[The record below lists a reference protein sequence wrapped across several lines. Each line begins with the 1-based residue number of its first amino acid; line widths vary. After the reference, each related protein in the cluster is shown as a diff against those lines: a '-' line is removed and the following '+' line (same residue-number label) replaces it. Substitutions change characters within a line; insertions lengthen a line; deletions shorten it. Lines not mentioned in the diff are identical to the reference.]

1 MSGRSNIC
9 QLCGEPGERGIYD
22 IRPVTIIYHYANGA
36 PGHHGMLVCH
46 VCRRG
51 DLVGAY
57 HYKDAPN
64 PKSKIS
70 KRKCVRHNKQP
81 SKITDIIKAS
91 PDGMEKF
98 LTRAAKK
105 IDDQEKFVALVK
117 TDDNLVSLFYFDGKE
132 LSRKDGAGKCS
143 RLTSF
148 DTLSNS
154 IKEILRSY
162 PDGDFRVFKW
172 TEGDRI
178 FLDVIAQA
186 DIPGIMRLPKVIAN
200 RVIRNPACRDDKN
213 TKLKNTKLTPKETD
227 EKNREFLNAYVPK
240 SFTTRNSE
248 GKVLYYCCAKVTP
261 SGSES
266 LRQGLRSRGFSVK
279 VCFEGT
285 KSHRIYCVYSNADI
299 AKKIRD
305 FGYITAFSMLK
316 KK

>member
-1 MSGRSNIC
+1 MSGRSNVC
-9 QLCGEPGERGIYD
+9 QLCGAPGERGTYD
-22 IRPVTIIYHYANGA
+22 IRPVTVIYHYANGA
-36 PGHHGMLVCH
+36 PGHHSMLVCH

-70 KRKCVRHNKQP
+70 KRKYVMHNKQP
-81 SKITDIIKAS
+81 AKITNIIKS
-91 PDGMEKF
+91 SQV
-98 LTRAAKK
+98 K
-105 IDDQEKFVALVK
+105 IDDQEKFVSLVK
-117 TDDNLVSLFYFDGKE
+117 TKDGLISLFYFDGIE
-132 LSRKDGAGKCS
+132 LSRDDGAGKCS

-148 DTLSNS
+148 SSLSNS

-162 PDGDFRVFKW
+162 PDGDFRIFNW
-172 TEGDRI
+172 TEGDKI
-178 FLDVIAQA
+178 FSNPIIPAE
-186 DIPGIMRLPKVIAN
+186 IPGIMRLPKVMDN
-200 RVIRNPACRDDKN
+200 RVVRNPAVRDG
-213 TKLKNTKLTPKETD
+213 KNTKLTPKETD
-227 EKNREFLNAYVPK
+227 EKNRDFLNAYVPK
-240 SFTTRNSE
+240 SFTTKNDE

-285 KSHRIYCVYSNADI
+285 KDNRVYCVYSNGDI

-305 FGYITAFSMLK
+305 FGYVTAFAMLK
-316 KK
+316 GNKNR